1 MIISERI
8 FERLSQ
14 IYMSQKE
21 FSEQTGIRQSTISE
35 WKARK
40 TNPTAEK
47 ILCICKALKVSPE
60 WLLSGTDLNNTRK
73 DGMEYYTIN
82 KNTDMGQLI
91 EYYNNLNPLQKE
103 RLLGYAEAM
112 ADINKTEE

>member
-47 ILCICKALKVSPE
+47 IYVYARHLKF
-60 WLLSGTDLNNTRK
+60 LQSGCFLAQ
-73 DGMEYYTIN
+73 I
-82 KNTDMGQLI
+82 
-91 EYYNNLNPLQKE
+91 
-103 RLLGYAEAM
+103 
-112 ADINKTEE
+112 

>member
-35 WKARK
+35 
-40 TNPTAEK
+40 
-47 ILCICKALKVSPE
+47 
-60 WLLSGTDLNNTRK
+60 
-73 DGMEYYTIN
+73 
-82 KNTDMGQLI
+82 
-91 EYYNNLNPLQKE
+91 
-103 RLLGYAEAM
+103 
-112 ADINKTEE
+112 